1 LSFGKKLILIAVLA
15 LAAGIVFASPLAIL
29 PLNVK
34 PFPNVPQGLKAD
46 FSVDIVYASFGVQG
60 SLDNQSLGTA
70 PYEYNGTNGING
82 TEPYLPGQ
90 TYMVVLNVTNLSD
103 IQASIS
109 EVGFA
114 AAQGIRI
121 IPSALGGF
129 SFSIGEGPGVDF
141 GGVVKGVWLDNKWLN
156 VTWIPDK
163 DYPDNLMRIVT
174 PSHSTETTVPEL
186 SANAADEGI
195 WIEGVPIAEYYN
207 STALTSTSLYING
220 SWVDVTGRVR
230 ADPEQPTVMATDTL
244 VNQILPFSGE
254 HYRNIGNATIGPATT
269 MPSWATYNG
278 NGPTSIWPLKTEGF
292 NSTWAPHQ
300 SRLIVLNGT
309 LEGNAGILPAGNIT
323 LYATASTYVNDW
335 LVNGT
340 YYDTITTSTWLNQV
354 QLENTANGY
363 LYNTVLSE
371 NQQFQFDQ
379 YGVEAF
385 VEPGS

>member
-1 LSFGKKLILIAVLA
+1 MSFGKKLIVFAVLA
-15 LAAGIVFASPLAIL
+15 LTAGIAFASPLAIL

-34 PFPNVPQGLKAD
+34 PFPNVPQGRKAD
-46 FSVDIVYASFGVQG
+46 FSVDIVYASFGVHEN
-60 SLDNQSLGTA
+60 LDNHSLGTT
-70 PYEYNGTNGING
+70 PYEYNETNGINE
-82 TEPYLPGQ
+82 TEPYQPSQ

-103 IQASIS
+103 IEASIS

-114 AAQGIRI
+114 AAHDVRI

-129 SFSIGEGPGVDF
+129 SFSTGEGPGVDF

-156 VTWIPDK
+156 VTWISDT
-163 DYPDNLMRIVT
+163 DYPFNLIRIVT
-174 PSHSTETTVPEL
+174 PSHSTVTAVPEL
-186 SANAADEGI
+186 PANATEEGT

-207 STALTSTSLYING
+207 STALESTSLYING

-230 ADPEQPTVMATDTL
+230 ADPEQPMVMAANTL
-244 VNQILPFSGE
+244 VNQILPFSGK
-254 HYRNIGNATIGPATT
+254 HYRNIGNATLGPTT
-269 MPSWATYNG
+269 EMPSWQTYNG
-278 NGPTSIWPLKTEGF
+278 NGPTIQWPSIADGF

-309 LEGNAGILPAGNIT
+309 LEGNAGTLETGNIT

-354 QLENTANGY
+354 QLNAANGY

-371 NQQFQFDQ
+371 NQQFQLDQ

-385 VEPGS
+385 IEPSS

>member
-1 LSFGKKLILIAVLA
+1 MNFGKKLILFAVLA
-15 LAAGIVFASPLAIL
+15 LTAGIVFASPLAIL

-34 PFPNVPQGLKAD
+34 PFPNVPEGRKAD
-46 FSVDIVYASFGVQG
+46 FSVYIVYASFGVQG
-60 SLDNQSLGTA
+60 NLGNQSLGATQYM
-70 PYEYNGTNGING
+70 PNG
-82 TEPYLPGQ
+82 TEPYQSGQ

-103 IQASIS
+103 FEANIS

-114 AAQGIRI
+114 AAQDIRI

-129 SFSIGEGPGVDF
+129 SFSPGAGPGVDF
-141 GGVVKGVWLDNKWLN
+141 GGVVKGVWLDNKWMN
-156 VTWIPDK
+156 VTWIPGT
-163 DYPDNLMRIVT
+163 DYPENLMRVVT
-174 PSHSTETTVPEL
+174 PSHSTEATIPEL
-186 SANAADEGI
+186 SADAAGEGT

-207 STALTSTSLYING
+207 STALIATSLFING

-230 ADPEQPTVMATDTL
+230 ADPEQPTVMTTDTL
-244 VNQILPFSGE
+244 VNQILPFSGVY
-254 HYRNIGNATIGPATT
+254 YRNIGNASLGPANT
-269 MPSWATYNG
+269 MPSWAMYNS
-278 NGPTSIWPLKTEGF
+278 NGPTSIWPLKTDGF

-309 LEGNAGILPAGNIT
+309 LEGNTVTLETGKIT

-354 QLENTANGY
+354 QMENTANGY
-363 LYNTVLSE
+363 LYNTVLGE
-371 NQQFQFDQ
+371 NQHFQFDQ
-379 YGVEAF
+379 HGVEAF

>member
-1 LSFGKKLILIAVLA
+1 MLVAVLA
-15 LAAGIVFASPLAIL
+15 LTAGIAFASPLAIL

-34 PFPNVPQGLKAD
+34 PFPNVPQGRKAD
-46 FSVDIVYASFGVQG
+46 FSVDIVYAIFGG
-60 SLDNQSLGTA
+60 YGNLGNQSLSTA
-70 PYEYNGTNGING
+70 PYGYNGTDGLNG
-82 TEPYLPGQ
+82 TEPYQPGQ

-103 IQASIS
+103 IAANIS

-114 AAQGIRI
+114 AAPDIRI
-121 IPSALGGF
+121 VPSALGGF
-129 SFSIGEGPGVDF
+129 SFSIGAGLGVDF
-141 GGVVKGVWLDNKWLN
+141 GGVVKGVWLDNKWVN

-163 DYPDNLMRIVT
+163 DYPDNLIRVVT
-174 PSHSTETTVPEL
+174 PSHSTETAVPEL
-186 SANAADEGI
+186 PANASEEGT

-207 STALTSTSLYING
+207 STALTSTSIYING

-244 VNQILPFSGE
+244 ANQILPFNGE
-254 HYRNIGNATIGPATT
+254 HYRNVGNASVGPTT
-269 MPSWATYNG
+269 EMPSWQMYNG
-278 NGPTSIWPLKTEGF
+278 NGPTTIWPLKTDGF

-309 LEGNAGILPAGNIT
+309 LQVGGILEAGKIT

-335 LVNGT
+335 LVNGK
-340 YYDTITTSTWLNQV
+340 YYDTITMSTWLNQI
-354 QLENTANGY
+354 QLENTSNGY
-363 LYNTVLSE
+363 LYNTVLGE

-385 VEPGS
+385 VEPKI